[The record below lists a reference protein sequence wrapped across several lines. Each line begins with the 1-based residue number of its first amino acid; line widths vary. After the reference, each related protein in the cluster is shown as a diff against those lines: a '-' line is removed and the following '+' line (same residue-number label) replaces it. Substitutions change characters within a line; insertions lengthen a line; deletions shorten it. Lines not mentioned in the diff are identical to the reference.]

1 MAVWYCSVM
10 RSLIGVLAVSLW
22 LGPSTLLS
30 QQSAGAAAVD
40 VETLGPKVG
49 ELLPDFSLP
58 DQHGQQRSM
67 KSLIGANGAVI
78 VFFRSADW

>member
-1 MAVWYCSVM
+1 MRFAIVVLVATVW
-10 RSLIGVLAVSLW
+10 LA
-22 LGPSTLLS
+22 PSTLIS
-30 QQSAGAAAVD
+30 QQSAGTAAVD

-58 DQHGQQRSM
+58 DQQGQQRSL